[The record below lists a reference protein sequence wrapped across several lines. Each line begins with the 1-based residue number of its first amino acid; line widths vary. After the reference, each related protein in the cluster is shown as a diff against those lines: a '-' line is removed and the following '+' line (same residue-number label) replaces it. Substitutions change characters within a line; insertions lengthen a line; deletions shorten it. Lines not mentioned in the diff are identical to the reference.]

1 MPVKINSV
9 DVSKIVVGQVEDNL
23 LIKSQKQALLTY
35 NDDSFIIQT
44 PQFMVESYGIPQ
56 QSNYYTT
63 AKSRSFFKMP
73 FCHDRRKYEDVI
85 DYNAINEM
93 FEKFKELDIYFSSPE
108 MKDKLF
114 GNKSDKYEYQPLI
127 RYPDETDENTK
138 YYRPPYIKIK
148 LDLDYHTEKPKYHLY
163 NNVEGKRT
171 QISLNDFDDTLNHLK
186 YLTKAR
192 FIIYFHKIY
201 VNKNSI
207 GNDKKKYGVILR
219 ARCIECIN
227 KERPKHNSNH
237 SMFIDDSDEDI
248 FHD

>member
-56 QSNYYTT
+56 QSNNYTT
-63 AKSRSFFKMP
+63 AKPRSFFKMP

-108 MKDKLF
+108 MKYKLF
-114 GNKSDKYEYQPLI
+114 GNKSDKYEYI
-127 RYPDETDENTK
+127 IDAY
-138 YYRPPYIKIK
+138 
-148 LDLDYHTEKPKYHLY
+148 DL
-163 NNVEGKRT
+163 V
-171 QISLNDFDDTLNHLK
+171 
-186 YLTKAR
+186 
-192 FIIYFHKIY
+192 
-201 VNKNSI
+201 V
-207 GNDKKKYGVILR
+207 KKKSKSLDEWHVF
-219 ARCIECIN
+219 EC
-227 KERPKHNSNH
+227 
-237 SMFIDDSDEDI
+237 
-248 FHD
+248 